1 MATSGTFLF
10 NLSMDDLLT
19 EAWERCGKSPSVL
32 NASAGASALRS
43 VQLALLDWSNR
54 GLNLWQV
61 DRQTVMVPAGTA
73 SFTTAV
79 GTTDILEM
87 TVSVNSR
94 DLVMAPIGR
103 YDYVAQANK
112 DYRARPTQ
120 YWVDRTNP
128 LPVVTLYPVPD
139 QDYTLTYYRVRL
151 PQDMSSLVQTAD
163 APVLWMEALS
173 AELAARLA
181 EKYAPEREDALRAKA
196 DRAFANAATENRERV
211 PLVITPSFY
220 GR

>member
-10 NLSMDDLLT
+10 NLAMDDLLT
-19 EAWERCGKSPSVL
+19 EAWERCGKSPEIL
-32 NASAGASALRS
+32 NAAVSNSALRS

-54 GLNLWQV
+54 GLNLWQIDKQAV
-61 DRQTVMVPAGTA
+61 AIPAGTQ

-79 GTTDILEM
+79 GTTDVLEM
-87 TVSVNSR
+87 TVSVNNR
-94 DLVMAPIGR
+94 DMIMAPIGR
-103 YDYVAQANK
+103 YDYVTQADK
-112 DYRARPTQ
+112 IYRSRPTQ

-128 LPVVTLYPVPD
+128 LPVVSLYPVPD
-139 QDYTLTYYRVRL
+139 QDYELTYYRVRL

-163 APVLWMEALS
+163 APILWMEALS

-181 EKYAPEREDALRAKA
+181 EKFAPDREVALRAKA

-211 PLVITPSFY
+211 PLIITPSFY
-220 GR
+220 GQ